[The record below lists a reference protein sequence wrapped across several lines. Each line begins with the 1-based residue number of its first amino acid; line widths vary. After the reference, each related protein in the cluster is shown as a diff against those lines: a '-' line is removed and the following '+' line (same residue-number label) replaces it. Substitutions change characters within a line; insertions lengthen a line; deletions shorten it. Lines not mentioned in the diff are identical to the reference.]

1 MAGEIQITDSILVT
15 VRTVNGPSPTDTSYD
30 TDLTMY
36 TNTALSIL
44 KNIGIGV
51 GKSLIKS
58 GAETWSDFLN
68 VDILVEDDDMKQMAI
83 TFVLLKTK
91 LLFDPPASS
100 IVVQVIENSMNEILW
115 RLEKIGDGGEE
126 DVIASTD
133 GPDSIW

>member
-51 GKSLIKS
+51 GKALIKS
-58 GAETWSDFLN
+58 DAETWSDFLN
-68 VDILVEDDDMKQMAI
+68 VDVLVEDDDMKQMAI

-100 IVVQVIENSMNEILW
+100 IVVQVIENSIKEILW

-126 DVIASTD
+126 DAIASTD